1 MDTGYSIYCCPH
13 QNEKKLS
20 LHSNLFLWK
29 PTIIHV
35 KEWADE
41 IQYLSPEATNLFLK
55 HTF

>member
-20 LHSNLFLWK
+20 FHSNLFLWK